1 MAWSEILTALA
12 LVLVI
17 EGLLPF
23 ASPGRYRQMV
33 AQIVLLSDNHIRT
46 VGLVVIVVGL
56 GLLYLVRG

>member
-1 MAWSEILTALA
+1 MNELLTALA

-33 AQIVLLSDNHIRT
+33 AQLVSLSDNHIRT
-46 VGLVVIVVGL
+46 VGLVIIVIGL
-56 GLLYLVRG
+56 VLLYVVRN